1 MDDAVSTRSSFLG
14 LGGSGGS
21 SDIRRKFT
29 IMTSY
34 ASPTISQSKRMVYSS
49 PVQGPVSSMQHRYVS
64 GQATHPLPSQYT
76 NYANYTTSGG
86 PKYHPLDTKQVT
98 QFSYSISPL
107 YNPVH
112 VPTFESTLQV
122 RGVDEGRL
130 LSVWKDQ
137 IEAKRVYVSEE
148 LSESS

>member
-1 MDDAVSTRSSFLG
+1 
-14 LGGSGGS
+14 
-21 SDIRRKFT
+21 
-29 IMTSY
+29 MTSY
-34 ASPTISQSKRMVYSS
+34 ASPTISQAKRMVYSS

-64 GQATHPLPSQYT
+64 GQATHTLPSAQYT

-86 PKYHPLDTKQVT
+86 PKYHPLDTKQVA

-122 RGVDEGRL
+122 RVDEGRL
-130 LSVWKDQ
+130 LNVWKDQ
-137 IEAKRVYVSEE
+137 IEATRVYVSEE
-148 LSESS
+148 LSEST